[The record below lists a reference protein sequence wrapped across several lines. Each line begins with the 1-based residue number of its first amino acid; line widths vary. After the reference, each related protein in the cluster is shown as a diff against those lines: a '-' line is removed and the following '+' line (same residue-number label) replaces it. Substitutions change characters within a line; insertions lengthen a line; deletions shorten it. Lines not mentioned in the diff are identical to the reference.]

1 MIVRH
6 RTPASV
12 IDRSFDRT
20 FDQLTSS
27 LFTPVRRGPEV
38 LASWD
43 GDTLVLTVD
52 LPGVSAEQVSV
63 ETAGRTLTLAADTD
77 SMQWTRSVQIG
88 NSLDL
93 DKIEAAHLN
102 GRLTVRI
109 GAVDAPE
116 TRQIPVRTTL
126 EATPLSESGAPGR
139 VEIPAMEIPASES
152 SAAQKDTQSSPTNS
166 TGSQ

>member
-12 IDRSFDRT
+12 IDRTFDRT

-52 LPGVSAEQVSV
+52 LPGVAAEQVSV
-63 ETAGRTLTLAADTD
+63 ETAGRALTLAADTD

-93 DKIEAAHLN
+93 EKIEAAHVN

-116 TRQIPVRTTL
+116 TRRIVVKTTAL
-126 EATPLSESGAPGR
+126 TAELGSPTSVDHQATPEMAN
-139 VEIPAMEIPASES
+139 PASES
-152 SAAQKDTQSSPTNS
+152 STDQ
-166 TGSQ
+166 

>member
-1 MIVRH
+1 MIARH

-43 GDTLVLTVD
+43 ADTLVLTVD

-63 ETAGRTLTLAADTD
+63 ETAGRTLTLAAE
-77 SMQWTRSVQIG
+77 RV
-88 NSLDL
+88 
-93 DKIEAAHLN
+93 
-102 GRLTVRI
+102 
-109 GAVDAPE
+109 
-116 TRQIPVRTTL
+116 
-126 EATPLSESGAPGR
+126 GAPGR
-139 VEIPAMEIPASES
+139 IKIPAIKIPAMEIPASES
-152 SAAQKDTQSSPTNS
+152 AAAQEDTQSSPTNS
-166 TGSQ
+166 MGSQ